1 MALEFTMARGVLVL
15 ARISVHRVDILK
27 AKLAKDPLEYVH
39 LHLVYFVS
47 CDIQT
52 T

>member
-1 MALEFTMARGVLVL
+1 MALEFTKASGVLIL

-27 AKLAKDPLEYVH
+27 AKLAKDPLEYVC

-47 CDIQT
+47 CDIQNT
-52 T
+52 